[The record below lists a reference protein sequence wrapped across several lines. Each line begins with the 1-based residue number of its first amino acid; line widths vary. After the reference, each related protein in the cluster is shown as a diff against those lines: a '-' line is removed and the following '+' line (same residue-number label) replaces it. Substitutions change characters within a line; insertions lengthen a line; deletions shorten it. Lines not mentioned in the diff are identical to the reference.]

1 MTFPSTKSRYRS
13 LDLLRGL
20 MAVSIMIYH
29 LNEGESGSTLG
40 RLGIYAV
47 CIFFVLSGLSMAI
60 AYDRFITDARTAGA
74 FYVRRI
80 FRIWPLFWVAV
91 SLAALASWHGG
102 KPFSAGK
109 LLLNYTTLFGFVA
122 PYSYVNEGA
131 WSIGN
136 EMVYY
141 ALTPLLLAGFRYR
154 RWAGGCIMAATIA
167 LGALFALRWMNPAA
181 PIESQF
187 DVYVN
192 PFNNLYFYCSGLM
205 LYYGLRDT
213 KPGKQW
219 CVGMLA
225 VSAAVF
231 VFYPLTGNQIYLA
244 VGLPRLVFSVI
255 SVVTVYAVWKLGNVM
270 PGVIGDKLEQLGVAT
285 YGIYLL
291 HPIAMGWIAS
301 VLKRL
306 RIGGPVLFQVL
317 VVSVTI
323 AGSLLLYRYYE
334 YPFMQLGKR
343 LAPGKKAAAVALKG
357 QALAVPAGGSES

>member
-1 MTFPSTKSRYRS
+1 MTFPSTKNRYRS

-20 MAVSIMIYH
+20 MAVSIMMYH
-29 LNEGESGSTLG
+29 LNEGESGSILG

-47 CIFFVLSGLSMAI
+47 CVFFVLSGLSMAI
-60 AYDRFITDARTAGA
+60 AYDRFITGARTAGA

-80 FRIWPLFWVAV
+80 FRIWPLFWLAV
-91 SLAALASWHGG
+91 SLVALASWHGG
-102 KPFSAGK
+102 KPVGAGK
-109 LLLNYTTLFGFVA
+109 LILNYTTLFGFVA

-141 ALTPLLLAGFRYR
+141 ALTPLLLAGIRYR
-154 RWAGGCIMAATIA
+154 RWVGGCIMAATIA

-213 KPGKQW
+213 KPGNRW
-219 CVGMLA
+219 CVGMLV
-225 VSAAVF
+225 VSGAVF

-255 SVVTVYAVWKLGNVM
+255 SVVTVYAFWKLPNVL
-270 PGVIGDKLEQLGVAT
+270 PGTIGDKLEQLGMAT

-306 RIGGPVLFQVL
+306 GVFAPVRFQVL
-317 VVSVTI
+317 VVAVTI

-343 LAPGKKAAAVALKG
+343 LAPGKRAAAASGGGG
-357 QALAVPAGGSES
+357 QLAAVTVGRE